1 MVDIKISGRKISV
14 TDEMRDRVTE
24 KIGEALRVFEV
35 RPMNC
40 DVVLRVDKNPSNPER
55 KTCEVT
61 VFVRDSVVRVTA
73 SSNDMY
79 GAIDEAADKVTRQLR
94 KYKTKVID
102 KHKRGSRGLS
112 HPELEAV
119 TPESLSQLIEP
130 AEEDDQLV
138 REKIVDLTPMT
149 EEEAL
154 VQTDLL
160 GHDFFV
166 FENATTGLV
175 NVIYH
180 RHNGGYGIIK
190 PRIESED
197 DE

>member
-102 KHKRGSRGLS
+102 KHKRGSRGLA

-119 TPESLSQLIEP
+119 TPERLSQLIEP

-160 GHDFFV
+160 GHDFYV

>member
-1 MVDIKISGRKISV
+1 VAVNDA
-14 TDEMRDRVTE
+14 MRSHVEE
-24 KIGEALRVFEV
+24 KVADVLRVFDV
-35 RPMNC
+35 QPISC
-40 DVVLRVDKNPSNPER
+40 DVVLRVDKNPSNPDR
-55 KTCEVT
+55 KTCEIT
-61 VFVRDSVVRVTA
+61 IFVRDSVVRVTA
-73 SSNDMY
+73 SAADMDA
-79 GAIDEAADKVTRQLR
+79 AIDEAADKATRQMR
-94 KYKTKVID
+94 KYKTKVVD
-102 KHKRGSRGLS
+102 KRKRAGRGLA
-112 HPELEAV
+112 HPELEAA
-119 TPESLSQLIEP
+119 TPENLASLIED
-130 AEEDDQLV
+130 EDEDDQLV

-166 FENATTGLV
+166 FENAKTGLV